1 MRVYRFEEPIERSLR
16 PDGAGSASDSPER
29 PTSVGP
35 RRGRRIALIVAGG
48 LGLVLLIGAVGLWA
62 LGRPIEGYP
71 TGTRVDG
78 VDISGLSRAEAATK
92 VEAHGQAVIDRGL
105 TVTYQGNRFA
115 FDPVTLG
122 FRPRLESAL
131 DAAERELSF
140 KDRAAVR
147 LGRFEGRDVPLR
159 FAYDARAFA
168 RAMVPVR
175 QAANTEPVSATAQL
189 ADRQIRVTPG
199 VDGVTV
205 EGPTLRGMLR
215 DLSSQ
220 EPEIEVPVRITDP
233 DVSTEEA
240 ERAAEAARTYLRT
253 PHVTVLGKDRRRIP
267 PSVVRN
273 SIGFDARGGGLAFVI
288 KQAVYRAYFGAVY
301 RDREK
306 APRNAIFTTN
316 GQGRVRIIAGKNGR
330 GVNVPVFAAALQKE
344 PGLRE
349 IPIELGPRK
358 PDLTT
363 EEARNMGVT
372 RVVGEFTTPYSG
384 GARVINI
391 QLAAEILDQFVI
403 PAGGT
408 FSLNDAMGQRTRDR
422 GFVAAPMIGANNVL
436 VDDVGG
442 GVSQVAT
449 TIFNAAFFAGL
460 KIIDHTP
467 HSFWISRYPR
477 GREATVS
484 WRSPELVFEN
494 NWDAPVVIVTR
505 TDDSGISVLFLS
517 APLGRK
523 VEVYEGEPR
532 NFTSPREVRIEDKEL
547 PPGTEKIEQTA
558 GAGGFTIDYGRIV
571 YQNGKR
577 LWKDDYT
584 WRYSPQN
591 AVIYFNPEPAPVPED
606 EEGATTGEDGE
617 IIEGDGEVVP
627 EGDAGGGEVP
637 VE

>member
-16 PDGAGSASDSPER
+16 PNGNGSSADPSIPPAGGS
-29 PTSVGP
+29 G
-35 RRGRRIALIVAGG
+35 RGRRIAVLIGGG
-48 LGLVLLIGAVGLWA
+48 LGLVALVAVIGLWA
-62 LGRPIEGYP
+62 LGRPIDGYP
-71 TGTRVDG
+71 AGTRIDG
-78 VDISGLSRAEAATK
+78 VDISGLSRSAAAVK

-105 TVTYQGNRFA
+105 TVTYNGNRFA
-115 FDPVTLG
+115 FDPTTLG
-122 FRPRLESAL
+122 FRPRLNSAL
-131 DAAERELSF
+131 DAAERDLSF
-140 KDRAAVR
+140 RDRVAVR
-147 LGRFEGRDVPLR
+147 LGRYEGRDIPLR

-189 ADRQIRVTPG
+189 AGRQIRVTPG

-220 EPEIEVPVRITDP
+220 EPVIEVPVRITEP
-233 DVSTEEA
+233 DVTTEEA

-288 KQAVYRAYFGAVY
+288 KQVVYRAYFGAVY
-301 RDREK
+301 RNREK

-330 GVNVPVFAAALQKE
+330 GVNVPAFAAALQKD

-391 QLAAEILDQFVI
+391 QRAAEILDQYMI
-403 PAGGT
+403 PKGGT
-408 FSLNDAMGQRTRDR
+408 FSLNDALGQRTSDR
-422 GFVAAPMIGANNVL
+422 GFVSAPMIGANNVL
-436 VDDVGG
+436 VDDIGG
-442 GVSQVAT
+442 GVSQIAT
-449 TIFNAAFFAGL
+449 TVFNAAFFAGL

-467 HSFWISRYPR
+467 HSFWISRYPK

-505 TDDSGISVLFLS
+505 WDDAGVSVLFLS

-523 VEVYEGEPR
+523 IEVYEGEPR
-532 NFTSPREVRIEDKEL
+532 NFTSPRTVRIEDKEL
-547 PPGTEKIEQTA
+547 PPGTEKVEQTA

-591 AVIYFNPEPAPVPED
+591 AVIYFNPEPEPDPDA
-606 EEGATTGEDGE
+606 EGETTGEDGE
-617 IIEGDGEVVP
+617 VIEGDVDVVP
-627 EGDAGGGEVP
+627 EADAGGGEAP

>member
-1 MRVYRFEEPIERSLR
+1 MRVYRFEEPIEQSLR
-16 PDGAGSASDSPER
+16 PDNGARPSEGPPPSGGGGGAG
-29 PTSVGP
+29 
-35 RRGRRIALIVAGG
+35 RGRRIAAVLVGGVVLIV
-48 LGLVLLIGAVGLWA
+48 LIGAVGLWA
-62 LGRPIEGYP
+62 LGRPIEGYAP
-71 TGTRVDG
+71 GTQVDG
-78 VDISGLSRAEAATK
+78 VDIGGLSRPEAAAA
-92 VEAHGQAVIDRGL
+92 VQAHGQEVIDRGL
-105 TVTYQGNRFA
+105 TVTYQGNRFD
-115 FDPVTLG
+115 FDPRTLEL
-122 FRPRLESAL
+122 RPRVDRAL
-131 DAAERELSF
+131 DAAEADLTF
-140 KDRAAVR
+140 ADRVRVR
-147 LGRFEGRDVPLR
+147 LDRYEGRDLPLLYA
-159 FAYDARAFA
+159 FNIRAFA

-189 ADRQIRVTPG
+189 IDRQVRVTPG
-199 VDGVTV
+199 TDGVTV
-205 EGPTLRGMLR
+205 DGKALRGLLR
-215 DLSSQ
+215 DLSAQ
-220 EPEIEVPVRITDP
+220 EPVIEVPVRITEP
-233 DVSTEEA
+233 DITTAEA
-240 ERAAEAARTYLRT
+240 QRAADAARTYIST

-273 SIGFDARGGGLAFVI
+273 STGFDARGGGLAFVV

-301 RDREK
+301 RAREK

-330 GVNVPVFAAALQKE
+330 GINVPAFAAALQKD
-344 PGLRE
+344 PGLRV
-349 IPIELGPRK
+349 IPIEFGPRQ

-363 EEARNMGVT
+363 EEAREMGVT
-372 RVVGEFTTPYSG
+372 RVVGEFRTPYSG
-384 GARVINI
+384 GSRVTNI
-391 QLAAEILDQFVI
+391 RRGAEILDQYII
-403 PAGGT
+403 PKGGT

-442 GVSQVAT
+442 GVSQIAT
-449 TIFNAAFFAGL
+449 TVFNAAFFAGL

-467 HSFWISRYPR
+467 HSFWISRYPM

-494 NWDAPVVIVTR
+494 NWDAPVVILTR
-505 TDDSGISVLFLS
+505 TDDSGITVLFLS

-532 NFTSPREVRIEDKEL
+532 NFTTPREVRIEDKTL
-547 PPGTEKIEQTA
+547 PPGTEKVEQTA

-571 YQNGKR
+571 FQNGKR

-606 EEGATTGEDGE
+606 EVTTGEDGLP
-617 IIEGDGEVVP
+617 IEDGAEVIVEEGGEEVV
-627 EGDAGGGEVP
+627 